1 MLNLVMIFFYF
12 VFFLLLKLFSNVNDI
27 NLEEPGKA
35 LCDILHKLFDWRILV
50 QGGQALVFLQV
61 IKIVFLCQH
70 EVT

>member
-50 QGGQALVFLQV
+50 QGGQASFFLQV
-61 IKIVFLCQH
+61 IQVVFFFQK
-70 EVT
+70 